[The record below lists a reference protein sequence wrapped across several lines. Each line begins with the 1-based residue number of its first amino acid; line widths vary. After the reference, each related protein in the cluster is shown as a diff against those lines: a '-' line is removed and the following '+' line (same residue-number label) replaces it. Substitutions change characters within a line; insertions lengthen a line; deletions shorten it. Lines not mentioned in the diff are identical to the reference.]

1 MDTQTTQKTILIIE
15 DEADIRA
22 IYAEILRDSNFLVLE
37 AEEGNTGLEIA
48 QSKPW
53 DLLLLDIMLP
63 GQDGLHVLKEIKKIP
78 ELAKKPVLLLTN
90 LESEP
95 IITECFS
102 LGADGYLIKSEIT
115 PDYIVAEVQNYF

>member
-1 MDTQTTQKTILIIE
+1 MDEQAKKTILIIE
-15 DEADIRA
+15 DEADIRQ
-22 IYAEILRDSNFLVLE
+22 IYSEILREANYDVLE
-37 AEEGNTGLEIA
+37 AGEGTTGLEIA
-48 QSKPW
+48 QKQNW

-63 GQDGLHVLKEIKKIP
+63 GQDGLHVLKELKKNQ

-95 IITECFS
+95 IITECFA

-115 PDYIVAEVQNYF
+115 PDFIVAEVSNYF

>member
-1 MDTQTTQKTILIIE
+1 MDEQAKKTILIIE
-15 DEADIRA
+15 DEADIRQ
-22 IYAEILRDSNFLVLE
+22 IYSEILREANYDVLE
-37 AEEGNTGLEIA
+37 AGEGTTGLEIA
-48 QSKPW
+48 QKQSW

-63 GQDGLHVLKEIKKIP
+63 GQDGLHVLKELKKIP

-95 IITECFS
+95 IITECFA

-115 PDYIVAEVQNYF
+115 PDFIVAEVSNYF

>member
-1 MDTQTTQKTILIIE
+1 MEEQAIAKTILIIE
-15 DEADIRA
+15 DEPDIRQ
-22 IYAEILRDSNFLVLE
+22 IYAEILKDAGFLVLE
-37 AEEGNTGLEIA
+37 AAEGNSGLEIA
-48 QSKPW
+48 SSQPW

-63 GQDGLHVLKEIKKIP
+63 GQDGLHVLREIKKVP

-115 PDYIVAEVQNYF
+115 PDYIVAEVRNYF